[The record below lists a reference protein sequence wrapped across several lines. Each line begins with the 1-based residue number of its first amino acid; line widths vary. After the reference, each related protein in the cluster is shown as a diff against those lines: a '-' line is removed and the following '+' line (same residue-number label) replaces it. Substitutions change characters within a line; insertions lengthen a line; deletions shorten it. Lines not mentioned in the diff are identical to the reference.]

1 MPQPENLFRD
11 ATPDTTQKPER
22 RWIHLVLFAA
32 TLVTTTWTGFILGGT
47 WYLALSFS
55 LALMSILL
63 IHEMGHFLASKKHGI
78 PSTLPYFIPAPPYPI
93 GTFGAIIRMKGAIW
107 DRRALLD
114 IGVSG
119 PVAGFAV
126 ALPVLVAGVFLS
138 EVVPIDDT
146 VMGLHMGNSLL
157 MYLIEKMVIGNVPP
171 GMELVIHPL
180 GFAGWIGM
188 FVTSLNLLPVSQLDG
203 GHIAKAMFPD
213 SFDTIARVVHIS
225 LLFMGV
231 FFWPGWLFWAI
242 ILFFIGV
249 RHPPVLLPHISL
261 DGRRRKVGYF
271 TLAIFILTF
280 VPTPIKLI

>member
-1 MPQPENLFRD
+1 M
-11 ATPDTTQKPER
+11 
-22 RWIHLVLFAA
+22 VLFAA